1 MIDSDGSQLG
11 VLKTRDAVRAAEEQG
26 LDLVEVA
33 ANENPPVCRIM
44 DFGRFQYEE
53 NKKKRESRKKQ
64 TRVEVKECKFR
75 PKIGD
80 HDFDV
85 RIRRA
90 VKFLGQGN
98 KVKLTVMFRGREH
111 AHPEVAERLILRAFD
126 QLKDLGK
133 LEAPPKKE
141 GRDMHA
147 LVAPL
152 PEATR
157 KKAMK
162 ERKESGKTPKER
174 AREEEEAR
182 MREEEE
188 KESKIRVVREGAE
201 SESSDL
207 STDDEYEDEDVEE
220 YEDED
225 EDEDYEDEEEDD
237 YDDEEDD
244 YEDEEEDDEEEE
256 DEYDEDEEDEE
267 EDEDEFR

>member
-1 MIDSDGSQLG
+1 VIDSDGSQRG
-11 VLKTRDAVRAAEEQG
+11 VMKTRDAVRAAEDQG

-33 ANENPPVCRIM
+33 PNENPPVCRIM
-44 DFGRFQYEE
+44 DFGRYQYEE
-53 NKKKRESRKKQ
+53 KKKKRESRKKQ
-64 TRVEVKECKFR
+64 SRVEVKECKFR

-174 AREEEEAR
+174 TREEEEAR
-182 MREEEE
+182 MKEEEE
-188 KESKIRVVREGAE
+188 KESKYRVVREGAE
-201 SESSDL
+201 SEEPDL
-207 STDDEYEDEDVEE
+207 SKDEGNEDEDIEE
-220 YEDED
+220 YEGDGDEEEED
-225 EDEDYEDEEEDD
+225 EDFDDEEED
-237 YDDEEDD
+237 DDEEDD
-244 YEDEEEDDEEEE
+244 YEDEEEDYDEEEE
-256 DEYDEDEEDEE
+256 DEDMD
-267 EDEDEFR
+267 DEDEFR

>member
-1 MIDSDGSQLG
+1 VIDSDGSQLG
-11 VLKTRDAVRAAEEQG
+11 VMKTRDAVRAAEDQG

-33 ANENPPVCRIM
+33 ASENPPVCRIM
-44 DFGRFQYEE
+44 DFGRYQYEE

-75 PKIGD
+75 PKIGE

-126 QLKDLGK
+126 LLKDLGK

-152 PEATR
+152 PEVIR

-162 ERKESGKTPKER
+162 ERRESGKTPKER
-174 AREEEEAR
+174 AKEEEEAR
-182 MREEEE
+182 MKEEEE
-188 KESKIRVVREGAE
+188 KDSNIRVVREGDE
-201 SESSDL
+201 PEPSDF
-207 STDDEYEDEDVEE
+207 SKD
-220 YEDED
+220 DED
-225 EDEDYEDEEEDD
+225 EDEDIEEYEG
-237 YDDEEDD
+237 
-244 YEDEEEDDEEEE
+244 
-256 DEYDEDEEDEE
+256 EE
-267 EDEDEFR
+267 EDEDEDDEDYEDEDDDEDEDDEEDDEDGEDEFQ